1 MMFDNFTA
9 AKRKKL
15 PRWLAAL
22 LLSSIAIHAA
32 VIAAMV
38 LYGWW
43 QVDKLTLPRGGVTL
57 AVATPPPPPPAAR
70 KGAEKRQQERST
82 EVRRHVTDTTQPVR
96 VTSAEPVSLGDA
108 GDQLGRPDGSESGT
122 AGPEGCVGPGCSTI
136 DVPDLGGEPPPCVGP
151 DCTTCTGD
159 DCDEDHIVPQVAIEE
174 RRTHGDPKIY
184 PPDTTVT
191 AIKRDGVSRVVTTVK
206 MCLSARGTV
215 RQLDVLKSSGY
226 PAYDALI
233 RSTMRTWRYEPF
245 TVNDEAVPVCT
256 SITFIYNQR

>member
-1 MMFDNFTA
+1 MFDNFTA
-9 AKRKKL
+9 ARRKKL

-38 LYGWW
+38 LHGWW
-43 QVDKLTLPRGGVTL
+43 QVDKLSLPRGGVTL
-57 AVATPPPPPPAAR
+57 AVTTPPPPPPAAR
-70 KGAEKRQQERST
+70 KGAAKPTAPNPSQL
-82 EVRRHVTDTTQPVR
+82 RRAVSDTTQPV
-96 VTSAEPVSLGDA
+96 TLHDPQTLSLGDA
-108 GDQLGRPDGSESGT
+108 GDQLGVADGITDGVPDGVAGT
-122 AGPEGCVGPGCSTI
+122 TCLIGCKDTELSFE
-136 DVPDLGGEPPPCVGP
+136 EPPPCVGP
-151 DCTTCTGD
+151 DCKCTGD
-159 DCDEDHIVPQVAIEE
+159 DCDEVPIVPQVAIEE

-184 PPDTTVT
+184 PPDPTLI

-206 MCLSARGTV
+206 MCLSAQGTV
-215 RQLDVLKSSGY
+215 QQLEVLKSSGY

-245 TVNDEAVPVCT
+245 QVNGEPVPVCT